1 MNINIRFLIKQV
13 IKFLLVSGTG
23 WLIDFSIYLLL
34 TEKLNFPVGYSN
46 FVSGIPALTFVF
58 CISINKIFKNINKG
72 ISLKKKYIIYFI
84 YQMLLIFTVSLV
96 GQILYLIILNSKLY
110 DMIIIRYYLKIIVKI
125 VITPI
130 TMILNFIVMK
140 ILCERY

>member
-1 MNINIRFLIKQV
+1 MHQIF
-13 IKFLLVSGTG
+13 KFLLLSGTG

-46 FVSGIPALTFVF
+46 FVSGIPSLTFVF
-58 CISINKIFKNINKG
+58 FISTKKIFKNINKG

-110 DMIIIRYYLKIIVKI
+110 DIIIIRYYLKIVVKI
-125 VITPI
+125 AITPI
-130 TMILNFIVMK
+130 TMTLNFIVMK
-140 ILCERY
+140 ILCEGY